1 MVNFGSIPCMVEEA
15 EPDTVRD
22 EGVHMG
28 DKSMKKDTSKK
39 AASSSL
45 KEKRA
50 EKKAKANE
58 TSEKARKS

>member
-1 MVNFGSIPCMVEEA
+1 
-15 EPDTVRD
+15 
-22 EGVHMG
+22 MG

-39 AASSSL
+39 AAASSL

-50 EKKAKANE
+50 EKKAKASE